1 MSPSPRT
8 VGTVMMYAGGV
19 VQALA
24 LLLVA
29 FAAEPFP
36 VALILIAGGLLL
48 FFAGA
53 VLCDRRSSTAH
64 LGYRP
69 PEFFDGL

>member
-1 MSPSPRT
+1 
-8 VGTVMMYAGGV
+8 MMYAGGAM
-19 VQALA
+19 QALA

-53 VLCDRRSSTAH
+53 ALSDRRSDAVR
-64 LGYRP
+64 LGYRR
-69 PEFFDGL
+69 PEFFDEF